1 MVKLSTLEDNAFS
14 NAGAVAAFSKAIAFL
29 LRVNK
34 KSALVKFKMAPEAG
48 ISSGA
53 IARSAAQRRGPGA
66 REPVKEK
73 RLSERKIYKLP
84 DAYCSAVIADPGRA
98 LAPAG
103 VRPVLPA
110 KQTASG
116 GAEIAGKIPSG
127 QETAVG
133 IVSRRGLIWA

>member
-53 IARSAAQRRGPGA
+53 IARSAAQRRGTGVQL
-66 REPVKEK
+66 PVKEK

-84 DAYCSAVIADPGRA
+84 DAYCPAMIADPGRA
-98 LAPAG
+98 LPASG
-103 VRPVLPA
+103 IGPVLPT
-110 KQTASG
+110 KQTASRW
-116 GAEIAGKIPSG
+116 
-127 QETAVG
+127 T
-133 IVSRRGLIWA
+133 